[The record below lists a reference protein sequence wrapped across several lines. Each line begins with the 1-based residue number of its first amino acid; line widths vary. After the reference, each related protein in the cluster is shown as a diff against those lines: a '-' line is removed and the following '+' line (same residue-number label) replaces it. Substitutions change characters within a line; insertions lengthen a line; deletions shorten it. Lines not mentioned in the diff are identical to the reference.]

1 MAENEAIGVVH
12 LLAVTEF
19 FLSLEMG
26 INNTMASYMTLA
38 LSHLLASR
46 AIIEDKKKQKRLDK
60 EFRRLIKDK
69 TIKEIFHRTALR

>member
-1 MAENEAIGVVH
+1 
-12 LLAVTEF
+12 
-19 FLSLEMG
+19 MG

-69 TIKEIFHRTALR
+69 TIKEIFDRAALR